1 MYSHPPALSETRPP
15 AAMNAPLMP
24 EVLLGARPAEQP
36 QLPLATEG
44 VQRTV
49 WHSAFGDML
58 IEVRDGVAYVNG
70 ARVMTLAEL
79 RSGL

>member
-1 MYSHPPALSETRPP
+1 
-15 AAMNAPLMP
+15 MNAPLMP
-24 EVLLGARPAEQP
+24 EVLLGARPTEQP

-58 IEVRDGVAYVNG
+58 IEACDGVAYVNG

-79 RSGL
+79 RSGP

>member
-1 MYSHPPALSETRPP
+1 
-15 AAMNAPLMP
+15 MNDPLVP
-24 EVLLGARPAEQP
+24 EVLLGARPTEQP

-58 IEVRDGVAYVNG
+58 IEACDGVAYVNG

-79 RSGL
+79 RSGP